1 MTDRSSQRPGFFI
14 LLVIAGLGL
23 ALGLLGC
30 SNKAKESAKSD
41 AQNAPPVSSPSAPLS
56 TADDPG
62 ASSNAV
68 GLPMN
73 FAKRTGDL
81 DEMVK
86 HRSIRALVMMNPIG
100 FFYERGIPKGALYES
115 LEELQKFA
123 NKKLKTGKL
132 RVKVTFVPVTPE
144 QVEAALLEGMGDFVA
159 NPVVITPERAK
170 RFAFSIPV
178 VPNVT
183 QIVVSNPDF
192 GTLLSVDD
200 LAGKEIYVNPLA
212 ASYANLQ
219 KNSERLQQSGKAA
232 INIQAA
238 DKNLNEDDLI
248 QMVHARLIPATVT
261 TSARAELWSKVFDDV
276 KSQPNVVIA
285 DKVDMA
291 MVMRRGNP
299 QLKQLLDEFATT
311 HRAGTTFGNTLLKRY
326 VSTKWVKNSTSEP
339 EMEKFRATV
348 DLFKKYATQYDFD
361 FLMLVAQGYQESM
374 LDQKRRSA
382 AGAVGIMQ
390 VIPKYAAADPIK
402 IRNVEQVDANI
413 HAGAK
418 MLRHIAETYFD
429 DPQID
434 PVNRTLMAFA
444 SYNAGPTRIARL
456 RKKAATM
463 GLNPN
468 IWFGNVEQVVAHEVG
483 QETVTYVGNIYKYY
497 VAYKLAL
504 EQSQRRQKAR
514 AIASK

>member
-1 MTDRSSQRPGFFI
+1 M
-14 LLVIAGLGL
+14 
-23 ALGLLGC
+23 
-30 SNKAKESAKSD
+30 
-41 AQNAPPVSSPSAPLS
+41 
-56 TADDPG
+56 
-62 ASSNAV
+62 
-68 GLPMN
+68 
-73 FAKRTGDL
+73 
-81 DEMVK
+81 
-86 HRSIRALVMMNPIG
+86 
-100 FFYERGIPKGALYES
+100 
-115 LEELQKFA
+115 
-123 NKKLKTGKL
+123 
-132 RVKVTFVPVTPE
+132 
-144 QVEAALLEGMGDFVA
+144 
-159 NPVVITPERAK
+159 VITPERAK

-183 QIVVSNPDF
+183 QIVVTNPDF

-413 HAGAK
+413 HAGA
-418 MLRHIAETYFD
+418 RCFATSRR
-429 DPQID
+429 
-434 PVNRTLMAFA
+434 RTSMIRR
-444 SYNAGPTRIARL
+444 STRSTER
-456 RKKAATM
+456 
-463 GLNPN
+463 
-468 IWFGNVEQVVAHEVG
+468 
-483 QETVTYVGNIYKYY
+483 
-497 VAYKLAL
+497 
-504 EQSQRRQKAR
+504 
-514 AIASK
+514 